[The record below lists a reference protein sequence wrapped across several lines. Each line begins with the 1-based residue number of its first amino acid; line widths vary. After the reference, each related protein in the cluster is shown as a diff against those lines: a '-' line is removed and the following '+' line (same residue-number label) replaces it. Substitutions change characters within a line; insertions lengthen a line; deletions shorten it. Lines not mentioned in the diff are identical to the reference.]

1 VEVILIFIMELIG
14 QSISQIAKAQITLQ
28 SIYVLQVVMILSQW
42 LVSKRI
48 I

>member
-14 QSISQIAKAQITLQ
+14 QSISQIAKVQTTLQ
-28 SIYVLQVVMILSQW
+28 LIYVLQVVMILSQW